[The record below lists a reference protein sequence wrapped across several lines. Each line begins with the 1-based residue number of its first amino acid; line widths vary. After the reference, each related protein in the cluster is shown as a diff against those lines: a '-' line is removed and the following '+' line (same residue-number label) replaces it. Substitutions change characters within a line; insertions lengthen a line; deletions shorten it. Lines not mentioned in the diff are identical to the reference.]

1 MPPGPALG
9 ALLASIDVDRVAP
22 HHRVILL
29 RAWQRQTSH
38 GQAQALAAMSA
49 LADHFDTEFG
59 DDPDLG
65 WQAASTEIRAALRL
79 TRRSAD
85 TQLDVAVG
93 VRRRLPRVW
102 QALCDGSIDVPRA
115 RVLLSGTSHLD
126 EQLARLVV
134 DQIVEDAHRLTTG
147 QLRDRLR
154 RLCIA
159 SDADTAAARYQEAIE
174 QRRLVVEASPE
185 GTAHLMG
192 FDLPPDRVAE
202 VTRRIDRLAKH
213 LNRAAESR
221 TIDQI
226 RADVF
231 LDLLTG
237 ERRDT
242 RGGVVDLHVDLKTLA
257 ELAESPADLAGYGP
271 VIADIARQVAEA
283 QTDGQWR
290 FTITDP
296 TTGLPVHDG
305 TTRRRPTT
313 AQRRSVEARDQV
325 CVFPGCRMPAR
336 QCDLDHRIPWSQRH
350 ETSTDG
356 LAPGC
361 RHDHVVVRHG
371 LGWRHEPLPGGD
383 HLWTSPLGHRYTTSG
398 HKPP

>member
-9 ALLASIDVDRVAP
+9 GLLASIDVDRVSP
-22 HHRVILL
+22 HHRVIVL

-38 GQAQALAAMSA
+38 GQAQMLAAMSA
-49 LADHFDTEFG
+49 LADHFDTEFPH
-59 DDPDLG
+59 DPHLG
-65 WQAASTEIRAALRL
+65 WQAASTEIRATLRL
-79 TRRSAD
+79 TRRSAES
-85 TQLDVAVG
+85 QLDLALG

-102 QALCDGSIDVPRA
+102 QALCNGSIDVPRA

-126 EQLARLVV
+126 DDLARRVV
-134 DQIVEDAHRLTTG
+134 DQILTDAHRLTTG
-147 QLRDRLR
+147 QLHDRLR
-154 RLCIA
+154 RLCIEA
-159 SDADTAAARYQEAIE
+159 DADTADTRYREAVE
-174 QRRLVVEASPE
+174 QRRLVMEASPE

-202 VTRRIDRLAKH
+202 VTRRIDRLAKSV
-213 LNRAAESR
+213 NTAADPR

-231 LDLLTG
+231 LDLLAG

-257 ELAESPADLAGYGP
+257 ELEESPADLAGYGP
-271 VIADIARQVAEA
+271 VIADIARQVAAA
-283 QTDGQWR
+283 QTEGEWR

-296 TTGLPVHDG
+296 DTGLPVHDG

-313 AQRRSVEARDQV
+313 AQRRSVEARDRT

-336 QCDLDHRIPWSQRH
+336 QCDLDHRIPWAQRH
-350 ETSTDG
+350 ETSSDG
-356 LAPGC
+356 LVPGC
-361 RHDHVVVRHG
+361 RHDHVVVRHH
-371 LGWRHEPLPGGD
+371 LGWRHQPLPGGD
-383 HLWTSPLGHRYTTSG
+383 HLWISPLGHRYTTSG
-398 HKPP
+398 HDPP